1 MYFAIPQL
9 YTLLIYDLFSFFG
22 QAPVTNTV
30 QEARG
35 WALDLAW
42 MTFNYGLLLM
52 AGGILVMIYKNIR
65 NEHPEQVFALVWS
78 IVMFFSTWQH
88 VRYEY
93 YLAINVAL
101 LAAVCVTYL
110 FSRGLPDIRH
120 LLSGDIR
127 PKMKGPRKKK
137 MNLIPEHKRK
147 NRKKARKRSP
157 AT

>member
-1 MYFAIPQL
+1 
-9 YTLLIYDLFSFFG
+9 
-22 QAPVTNTV
+22 
-30 QEARG
+30 
-35 WALDLAW
+35 

-52 AGGILVMIYKNIR
+52 AGGILVMIYKNIH

-110 FSRGLPDIRH
+110 FSRGSAGYQASSIRD
-120 LLSGDIR
+120 SV
-127 PKMKGPRKKK
+127 PK
-137 MNLIPEHKRK
+137 
-147 NRKKARKRSP
+147 
-157 AT
+157 